1 VIDGVPAASGS
12 AGGFSSRDRHEVLSI
27 EVLEDPGAAAMYG
40 VRGANGVIVVK
51 TKRLPPPE
59 L

>member
-1 VIDGVPAASGS
+1 MILIDTRSGTALGLLDPLDRS
-12 AGGFSSRDRHEVLSI
+12 AK
-27 EVLEDPGAAAMYG
+27 DPGAAAMYG

-51 TKRLPPPE
+51 TTRLPPPE